1 MFGHPGGE
9 FFTAVP
15 KICLHRL
22 GAPRSRA
29 LSAGLPCLADP
40 QTGQVPSAA
49 TLLPSFPLPPSFAS
63 KSNTRGSY
71 KLQILPVPTSVYN
84 FSFFNFFFPH
94 HTLVT
99 HFPQHNALPASHLS
113 FQAHCNNYVFLCNHS
128 FCSIVQDPQSRPWF
142 LT

>member
-1 MFGHPGGE
+1 LAILE
-9 FFTAVP
+9 VSSS
-15 KICLHRL
+15 L
-22 GAPRSRA
+22 RSQKYVCTGSVFLDQEPFRP
-29 LSAGLPCLADP
+29 GLPCLADP
-40 QTGQVPSAA
+40 QTGQVPSAT

-84 FSFFNFFFPH
+84 FSSFNFFFPH

-99 HFPQHNALPASHLS
+99 HFPRNNALPASHLS
-113 FQAHCNNYVFLCNHS
+113 FQAHCNNYVFLCSHS